1 MQIQQERE
9 RRNVKYNRNANAEMQ
24 IQQER
29 ERRNVKYNKNA
40 NAEMQIQ
47 QERERRNAEHRW
59 NSSAAG
65 IQAQQ
70 ECGGTLQKK
79 HKHGRSARTQQ
90 DAARRVTT
98 ATNLESSDK

>member
-9 RRNVKYNRNANAEMQ
+9 RRNVNTTGTQTQKCKYNRNANAEMQ
-24 IQQER
+24 IQQEL

-40 NAEMQIQ
+40 NAEMQNIV
-47 QERERRNAEHRW
+47 
-59 NSSAAG
+59 G

-70 ECGGTLQKK
+70 EYKRSKNAGETLQKK

-90 DAARRVTT
+90 DAARRVKT
-98 ATNLESSDK
+98 ATDLESSDK